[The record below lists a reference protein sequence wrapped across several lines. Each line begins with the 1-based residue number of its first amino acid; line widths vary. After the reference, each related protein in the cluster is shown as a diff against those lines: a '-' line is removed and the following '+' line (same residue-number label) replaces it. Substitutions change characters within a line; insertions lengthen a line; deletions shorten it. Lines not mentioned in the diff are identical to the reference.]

1 MGKRNRNKLVASIKF
16 HYTSSWER
24 SFLCSMFHSQNS
36 QEFDDW
42 QIILVTSTFLTFV
55 FLKYYW
61 VLWVLYMKKK
71 KRRSISSV
79 ASNRVAR
86 GEKVLIYWFCK
97 FDIYLRTCE
106 WKSKNWITLEK
117 VTVATECKWDRCI
130 SLKFWK
136 KKVLDFVQKGQYL
149 KLVDLAPIHLLHL
162 HLTCRANLLFFVW
175 IIYLFRNSQLSG
187 TVEV

>member
-71 KRRSISSV
+71 KRSISSV
-79 ASNRVAR
+79 TSNRVAR

-97 FDIYLRTCE
+97 FDIYLWTCE
-106 WKSKNWITLEK
+106 WKSKTWITLEK

-130 SLKFWK
+130 SLKLWK
-136 KKVLDFVQKGQYL
+136 KKSIRFCTERSIFKIGRSSPHSSIASAPYVQ
-149 KLVDLAPIHLLHL
+149 
-162 HLTCRANLLFFVW
+162 
-175 IIYLFRNSQLSG
+175 S
-187 TVEV
+187 